1 MVTMTTDSLDESKG
15 KPTRFSHYTGRSEE
29 ETPEKTV
36 GALAKQAQNR
46 LSLNS
51 FLRKSG

>member
-1 MVTMTTDSLDESKG
+1 MTTNSLDKSKRR
-15 KPTRFSHYTGRSEE
+15 PTGFSHYTGRSEE
-29 ETPEKTV
+29 ENRGKTV

>member
-1 MVTMTTDSLDESKG
+1 MTTEVLDKNKR
-15 KPTRFSHYTGRSEE
+15 KPIGFSHYTGRSEE
-29 ETPEKTV
+29 ETREKTV
-36 GALAKQAQNR
+36 GALAKQAENR

>member
-1 MVTMTTDSLDESKG
+1 MVTITTDSLDKNKR

-29 ETPEKTV
+29 EIPEKTV